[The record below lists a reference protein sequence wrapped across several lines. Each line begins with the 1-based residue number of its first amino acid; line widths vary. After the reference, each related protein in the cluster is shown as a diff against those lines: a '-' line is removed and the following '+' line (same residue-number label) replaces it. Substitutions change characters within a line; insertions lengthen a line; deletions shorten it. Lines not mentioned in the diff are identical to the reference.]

1 MTEPAKMF
9 SQTWRPTPPRY
20 GATARRL
27 RVALLAVVVLALSG
41 ALIAWLI
48 KVRPLKQAD
57 FLPLCIDEYG
67 DDFPVRAWVRQD
79 GELLRGLTWNEDNA
93 FTVQERELLL
103 HDLRAFTQRKSKGP
117 QVVYLNAL
125 ALTDAKGELNIL
137 PVDARLDHP
146 STWLPLREVFARLR
160 ASGARH
166 KLLLLDIMQPFPDAR
181 RGVLSNDAA
190 ERLRPLLDEVL
201 PNDPHL
207 SVLCACSPGQT
218 SIVAEELGHSV
229 FAYYLREG
237 LRRQAE
243 KEPTADGRVSLQE
256 LASYVTRE
264 VEQWTWQHR
273 RARQT
278 PRLYGAQEDYPLA
291 AVNPS
296 VIAAEPEPEAD
307 YPDWLRDGWKL
318 RDKWWNEGGYRHMP
332 DVLRQL
338 ESVLLRA
345 EQQWRGGVRSERVQ
359 RGLAA
364 RRERLER
371 QHDEQSPVAA
381 APESLAQATA
391 RGRKPPEGGDEEA
404 IAVLR
409 DLAVRHAR
417 TKAVKAGE
425 AELKQLAADI
435 EQQKKKFAGKP
446 LALAWVV
453 FRAADTDALS
463 AAAFRFLADLL
474 AQARGSAYAET
485 RLLSQLAEL
494 PTADDWPAESVRQA
508 LRTKG
513 EAEIVA
519 AADPH
524 ALPWVREAREQA
536 DRLRREGEKLLHARL
551 SAERRR
557 AEVPLRQAWQSYRAI
572 KNDLHTVEEAL
583 ICRDQML
590 LRLPAYAAYLEIDDS
605 TEQAWENALTT
616 TRRLRQ
622 VLAAPSA
629 PDGTARAGQIRAM
642 AELTAT
648 LQNDPNNLNSLRRPQ
663 EGEQFN
669 KLIARSRIGDCA
681 DVKIMTALLETPWL
695 PVEPRVQLWTARR
708 TLLREVGRKHGETP
722 PTWDEARGVAAER
735 RQALRRAHRSLE
747 LLKLESIGS
756 TDQVET
762 ALRQAEQSADAA
774 RLAHLAEK
782 LRQAWARRDGANP

>member
-1 MTEPAKMF
+1 
-9 SQTWRPTPPRY
+9 
-20 GATARRL
+20 
-27 RVALLAVVVLALSG
+27 
-41 ALIAWLI
+41 
-48 KVRPLKQAD
+48 
-57 FLPLCIDEYG
+57 
-67 DDFPVRAWVRQD
+67 
-79 GELLRGLTWNEDNA
+79 
-93 FTVQERELLL
+93 
-103 HDLRAFTQRKSKGP
+103 
-117 QVVYLNAL
+117 
-125 ALTDAKGELNIL
+125 
-137 PVDARLDHP
+137 
-146 STWLPLREVFARLR
+146 
-160 ASGARH
+160 
-166 KLLLLDIMQPFPDAR
+166 
-181 RGVLSNDAA
+181 
-190 ERLRPLLDEVL
+190 
-201 PNDPHL
+201 
-207 SVLCACSPGQT
+207 
-218 SIVAEELGHSV
+218 
-229 FAYYLREG
+229 
-237 LRRQAE
+237 
-243 KEPTADGRVSLQE
+243 
-256 LASYVTRE
+256 
-264 VEQWTWQHR
+264 
-273 RARQT
+273 
-278 PRLYGAQEDYPLA
+278 
-291 AVNPS
+291 
-296 VIAAEPEPEAD
+296 
-307 YPDWLRDGWKL
+307 
-318 RDKWWNEGGYRHMP
+318 
-332 DVLRQL
+332 
-338 ESVLLRA
+338 
-345 EQQWRGGVRSERVQ
+345 
-359 RGLAA
+359 
-364 RRERLER
+364 
-371 QHDEQSPVAA
+371 
-381 APESLAQATA
+381 
-391 RGRKPPEGGDEEA
+391 
-404 IAVLR
+404 
-409 DLAVRHAR
+409 LAVRHAR

>member
-1 MTEPAKMF
+1 MF
-9 SQTWRPTPPRY
+9 SQTWRPTTPPRN
-20 GATARRL
+20 GAPARRL
-27 RVALLAVVVLALSG
+27 RVVLLAAAVLALSG

-48 KVRPLKQAD
+48 KVSPLKQAD

-79 GELLRGLTWNEDNA
+79 GEFLRGLTWNEDNA
-93 FTVQERELLL
+93 FTVQGRELLL
-103 HDLRAFTQRKSKGP
+103 RDLRAFTERKPKGP

-137 PVDARLDHP
+137 PVDARLDRP
-146 STWLPLREVFARLR
+146 ATTWLPLREVFTRLR
-160 ASGARH
+160 TSEARH
-166 KLLLLDIMQPFPDAR
+166 KLLLLDIMQPFTDAR
-181 RGVLSNDAA
+181 RGVLSNDVA
-190 ERLRPLLDEVL
+190 ERLRALLDEVL
-201 PNDPHL
+201 PKDPHL

-218 SIVAEELGHSV
+218 SLVAEELGHSV
-229 FAYYLREG
+229 FAFYLREG
-237 LRRQAE
+237 LRRQADQAGS
-243 KEPTADGRVSLQE
+243 ADGRVSLQE
-256 LASYVTRE
+256 LATYVTRE

-278 PRLYGAQEDYPLA
+278 PRLYGAQKDYPLA

-296 VIAAEPEPEAD
+296 EGAAVEPETEAD

-318 RDKWWNEGGYRHMP
+318 RDQWWDEGGYRQTP

-338 ESVLLRA
+338 ESALLRA
-345 EQQWRGGVRSERVQ
+345 EQQWRGGVRVERVQ
-359 RGLAA
+359 RDLAA

-371 QHDEQSPVAA
+371 QHKEQTPAAA
-381 APESLAQATA
+381 APESLAQATVG
-391 RGRKPPEGGDEEA
+391 GRKPPEGGDEEA
-404 IAVLR
+404 ITVLR

-425 AELKQLAADI
+425 AELKQLAADLD
-435 EQQKKKFAGKP
+435 QQKKKFTGKP

-453 FRAADTDALS
+453 FRAADTEALS
-463 AAAFRFLADLL
+463 AAAFRFLADWL
-474 AQARGSAYAET
+474 AQTRGSAYAET

-494 PTADDWPAESVRQA
+494 PATDDWPAESVRQA
-508 LRTKG
+508 LRSKW
-513 EAEIVA
+513 EAEIIA
-519 AADPH
+519 AADPQ
-524 ALPWVREAREQA
+524 ALPWVREARQQA
-536 DRLRREGEKLLHARL
+536 DRLRREGEELLRARL
-551 SAERRR
+551 PAERRR
-557 AEVPLRQAWQSYRAI
+557 AEVLLRQAWQSYQAI
-572 KNDLHTVEEAL
+572 KSDLHTVEEAL
-583 ICRDQML
+583 NYRGQML

-622 VLAAPSA
+622 VLASPPAPE
-629 PDGTARAGQIRAM
+629 GTARAGQIREM
-642 AELTAT
+642 AERTAA
-648 LQNDPNNLNSLRRPQ
+648 LQNDPNNLNSLRRPLD
-663 EGEQFN
+663 GEQFI
-669 KLIARSRIGDCA
+669 KLLARSRIGDCA

-708 TLLREVGRKHGETP
+708 TLLREVGRRHGEAP
-722 PTWDEARGVAAER
+722 PAWDETRGVAAER

-747 LLKLESIGS
+747 LLKLEGIGS

-774 RLAHLAEK
+774 RLADVAEK
-782 LRQAWARRDGANP
+782 LRQAWARRAGANP